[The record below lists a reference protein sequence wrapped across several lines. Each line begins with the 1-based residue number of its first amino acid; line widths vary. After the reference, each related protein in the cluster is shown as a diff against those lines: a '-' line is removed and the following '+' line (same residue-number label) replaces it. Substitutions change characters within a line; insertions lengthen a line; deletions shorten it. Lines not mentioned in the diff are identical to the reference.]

1 MKKVFLYSLK
11 HSIPIFISFVPVGLA
26 YGVVMTAAGHSAVCT
41 GLCSLFIFAGSLQ
54 FLMVDFFAGGVT
66 LAAVAVVAL
75 LLNSRH
81 IFYGLPFIEKWRS
94 YGPAKLFLIYALPD
108 EAFSLHCSND
118 FEDGNENHKKWSYV
132 FDAALIWVYWVA
144 LSTAGALVGSLISFD
159 TSGID
164 FALTALFIVILIEQL
179 KGAESRLPGLVA
191 AVSSLVCLGLFG
203 PSGFIL
209 PSLLVTT
216 GLLFALRGKMNG
228 K

>member
-81 IFYGLPFIEKWRS
+81 IFYGLPFI
-94 YGPAKLFLIYALPD
+94 
-108 EAFSLHCSND
+108 
-118 FEDGNENHKKWSYV
+118 
-132 FDAALIWVYWVA
+132 
-144 LSTAGALVGSLISFD
+144 
-159 TSGID
+159 
-164 FALTALFIVILIEQL
+164 
-179 KGAESRLPGLVA
+179 
-191 AVSSLVCLGLFG
+191 
-203 PSGFIL
+203 
-209 PSLLVTT
+209 
-216 GLLFALRGKMNG
+216 
-228 K
+228 